1 MKENFTKCL
10 LCFDTY
16 LPLLGSYL
24 YRSYIAI
31 SKSADLQLILKTK
44 KFIKILVQP
53 HPQQKLESAYI
64 VLWSKKPRGR
74 DLRIF

>member
-16 LPLLGSYL
+16 LPRDYL
-24 YRSYIAI
+24 YQSYIAI
-31 SKSADLQLILKTK
+31 SKSADLWLILKTK

-64 VLWSKKPRGR
+64 VSTV
-74 DLRIF
+74 I